1 VKRTGADTRRPK
13 PTGGNAVLK
22 IWGRESSTNVQ
33 KVLWTCAELDVP
45 YDRIDVGGPFGG
57 LDTVSYRSLNPNRL
71 IPTIEDGEF
80 VLWESHAI
88 IRYLAAGDAQQRLLP
103 PSLTRRTRAQIDQW
117 LDWAMVGLGLN
128 LRNLFM
134 LVSKPVAQRPAAADI
149 ETATAAVARLFE
161 ILDARLG
168 EVNYVGGGD
177 FTLADIPCGIS
188 THRWLSLPIARPAL
202 PALESWYARIKGR
215 SAFRV
220 IRSISAR

>member
-1 VKRTGADTRRPK
+1 
-13 PTGGNAVLK
+13 VLK

-33 KVLWTCAELDVP
+33 KVLWTCAELDIP

-57 LDTVSYRSLNPNRL
+57 LDTASYRSLNPNGL
-71 IPTIEDGEF
+71 IPTIEDDEF

-88 IRYLAAGDAQQRLLP
+88 IRYLAAGDAHQRLLP
-103 PSLTRRTRAQIDQW
+103 PTLTRRGRAQIDQW

-134 LVSKPVAQRPAAADI
+134 LVSKPVAQQLAAADI
-149 ETATAAVARLFE
+149 ETVTAAVARLFE
-161 ILDARLG
+161 ILDARLRK
-168 EVNYVGGGD
+168 VSYVGGD
-177 FTLADIPCGIS
+177 AFTLADIPCGIS

-202 PALESWYARIKGR
+202 PALESWYTRITGR

-220 IRSISAR
+220 IRSISVR